1 MAERIALVTGGNRG
15 IGFEI
20 CRQLAQAGVRVI
32 LTSRN
37 EEAGSAAVG
46 ELDQGDSLIH
56 FIRLDV
62 TDSQNIADVAE
73 QITRQYGRLDI
84 LINNAGVYI
93 DDSHS
98 LLDLKPDILRTTMET
113 NVYGPLYLIQ
123 VFVRLMIRNNYG
135 RIVNVSSSIGQLS
148 NLSSR
153 RPAYRLSK
161 IMLNLQTRIIAEE
174 LTGRNI
180 LINAACPGWVR
191 TDMGGANAPRSVE
204 KGADTI
210 FWLATLPDDGPQ
222 GGYFRDRK
230 PLNW

>member
-15 IGFEI
+15 IGFEV

-37 EEAGSAAVG
+37 EEAGLAAVG
-46 ELDQGDSLIH
+46 ELDQGDNLIH
-56 FIRLDV
+56 YMGLDV
-62 TDSQNIADVAE
+62 TDSQNISDVAD
-73 QITRQYGRLDI
+73 QITRQYGRMDI

-98 LLDLKPDILRTTMET
+98 LLELKPDILRTTMET
-113 NVYGPLYLIQ
+113 NVYGPLFLTQ
-123 VFVRLMIRNNYG
+123 AFVRLMIGNNYG

-153 RPAYRLSK
+153 WPAYRLSK
-161 IMLNLQTRIIAEE
+161 ILLNIQTRIIAQE
-174 LTGRNI
+174 LTGSNI
-180 LINAACPGWVR
+180 LINAVCPGWVR
-191 TDMGGANAPRSVE
+191 TEMGGTNAPRSVE
-204 KGADTI
+204 QGADTI

-230 PLNW
+230 PLDW

>member
-15 IGFEI
+15 IGFEV

-37 EEAGSAAVG
+37 EEAGLAAVG
-46 ELDQGDSLIH
+46 ELDQGDNLIH
-56 FIRLDV
+56 YMGLDV
-62 TDSQNIADVAE
+62 TDSQNISDVAD

-98 LLDLKPDILRTTMET
+98 LLELKPDILRTTMET
-113 NVYGPLYLIQ
+113 NVYGPLFLTQ
-123 VFVRLMIRNNYG
+123 AFVRLMIRNNYG

-153 RPAYRLSK
+153 WPAYRLSK
-161 IMLNLQTRIIAEE
+161 ILLNLQTRIIAQE
-174 LTGRNI
+174 LTGSNI
-180 LINAACPGWVR
+180 LINAVCPGWVR
-191 TDMGGANAPRSVE
+191 TEMGGTNAPRSVE
-204 KGADTI
+204 QGADTI
-210 FWLATLPDDGPQ
+210 FWLATLSDDGPQ

-230 PLNW
+230 PLDW

>member
-15 IGFEI
+15 IGFEV
-20 CRQLAQAGVRVI
+20 CHQLAQAGVRVI

-37 EEAGSAAVG
+37 EEAGLAAVG
-46 ELDQGDSLIH
+46 ELDQGDNLIH
-56 FIRLDV
+56 FMHLDV
-62 TDSQNIADVAE
+62 TDSQNIADLAD

-98 LLDLKPDILRTTMET
+98 LLKLKSDILRTTMET
-113 NVYGPLYLIQ
+113 NVYGPLFLTQ
-123 VFVRLMIRNNYG
+123 AFVPLMIRNNYG

-153 RPAYRLSK
+153 WPAYRLSK
-161 IMLNLQTRIIAEE
+161 IMLNLQTRVIAQE

-180 LINAACPGWVR
+180 LINAVCPGWVR
-191 TDMGGANAPRSVE
+191 TDMGGVNAPRSVE
-204 KGADTI
+204 QGANTI